1 MSSLQSVAA
10 GLQPRQAKVK
20 RSKSANASATHAIGL
35 PTADITRAQQQVL
48 HYPFPG
54 NASPQKS
61 AFRPVQGRNR
71 AMVNG
76 PLLMDDRDKSLS
88 RTTAVPVASPVV
100 PPQLQMTMTAD
111 ATVAKQR
118 SGKMAENRSVN
129 KVKHSNT
136 ELDRP
141 LPLTYTTLSPWML
154 QQQAANRSEDDTGDV
169 CTTASS
175 PISTIRSKPSL
186 EHPHHHHQH
195 VAAVDN
201 DAMVLYNKT
210 VFDLCLSPR
219 PTTDSML
226 VSGSRPSRRDSSDK
240 RRLKTRR
247 QRSLERCKALGIRL
261 TNNGVDSSTA
271 MNLAA
276 AVLASRSSSDDSSD
290 ADTASTSDGRSS
302 RSKRSVAGSHQDS
315 ASPSST
321 LSISKSANR
330 RRLQAKHAG
339 GREKS
344 KSPNAGLT
352 VRTGGGSIHSSSTL
366 QLYQQYVKYQQHQLD
381 MIENG
386 CLDNYPS
393 LDDSLQEFVAGLS
406 PAMQQALT
414 RDLQALSPQ
423 PMSRDYSVT
432 SPLSPVNSPSNYP
445 NVPSSRRVNGHAHQQ
460 QQLGQDVCL
469 PVVQSKSPAFELSNN
484 NNASPIYAT
493 VPRCHKQQQQQ
504 QQQQPTSTSQQTSA
518 TSPTSQISGYGQVGN
533 SNTGEEGHH
542 SLLDTMHRRCYP
554 AHYSS
559 SDAATN
565 SDATQIHAAQGHG
578 REGIGNNQQQ
588 RANDQRARRESEVT
602 ISSSGDKV
610 SDS

>member
-20 RSKSANASATHAIGL
+20 RSKSANASATHAIDL

-61 AFRPVQGRNR
+61 AFRPVQGRTR

-76 PLLMDDRDKSLS
+76 PLLTDDRDKGIS
-88 RTTAVPVASPVV
+88 RMTAVPVASPVV

-111 ATVAKQR
+111 AAVAKQQ
-118 SGKMAENRSVN
+118 SGKMADNRSVN

-186 EHPHHHHQH
+186 EHLHHHQQH

-201 DAMVLYNKT
+201 NAKLLYNKT

-219 PTTDSML
+219 PTADSML
-226 VSGSRPSRRDSSDK
+226 VSGSRPSRRESSDK

-290 ADTASTSDGRSS
+290 ADTTSTSDGRSS

-321 LSISKSANR
+321 LSNSKSANR

-344 KSPNAGLT
+344 KSPNSGLAVLT
-352 VRTGGGSIHSSSTL
+352 AGGGSIHPSSTL
-366 QLYQQYVKYQQHQLD
+366 QLYQQYVQYQQHQLD

-386 CLDNYPS
+386 CQDNYPS

-414 RDLQALSPQ
+414 RDLQTLSPQ

-432 SPLSPVNSPSNYP
+432 SPLLPVNSPSNYP
-445 NVPSSRRVNGHAHQQ
+445 NGPSSRRVNGHAHYQ

-469 PVVQSKSPAFELSNN
+469 SVVKSKSPAFELSNN

-493 VPRCHKQQQQQ
+493 VPRCHKQQHQ
-504 QQQQPTSTSQQTSA
+504 QQQQPASTSQQTSA
-518 TSPTSQISGYGQVGN
+518 TSPTSHTSGYGQVGN

-542 SLLDTMHRRCYP
+542 SLLDTMHRRFYP

-559 SDAATN
+559 SDAASN

-578 REGIGNNQQQ
+578 RESISNNQQQ